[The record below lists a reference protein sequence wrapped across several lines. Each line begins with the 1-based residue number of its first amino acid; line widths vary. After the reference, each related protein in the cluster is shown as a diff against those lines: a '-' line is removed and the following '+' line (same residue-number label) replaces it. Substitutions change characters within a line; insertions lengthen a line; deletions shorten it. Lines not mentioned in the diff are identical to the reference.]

1 MSNLQ
6 TEYYVL
12 DKSDQDGL
20 PELSPDEDTSQVLLD
35 TALPTL
41 GKPLKFTNK
50 WRDKYKQRGIKE
62 VFDKILF
69 YASDVL
75 IEDEIYKTLKV
86 RNILDV
92 SYYPAV
98 YVDDLGNLHENFWFM
113 NVLKMRDC
121 WCRKRSD
128 YMDSSPSSTGK
139 YYIEKIVLDENV
151 LNQVPVEQRLIFKL
165 GGSMIA
171 YTLIHKSLVN
181 VFLSVGVNP
190 ESFIPIKDYWG

>member
-1 MSNLQ
+1 MSDLQ

-12 DKSDQDGL
+12 DKPDQDGL
-20 PELSPDEDTSQVLLD
+20 PELSPDEDTSQVLLK
-35 TALPTL
+35 TILPIL

-50 WRDKYKQRGIKE
+50 WRDKYNQRGIKE
-62 VFDKILF
+62 VIDKILF

-75 IEDEIYKTLKV
+75 IEDEIYQTLKAH
-86 RNILDV
+86 NILDV
-92 SYYPAV
+92 SYYPAE
-98 YVDDLGNLHENFWFM
+98 YVDDSGNLHENFWFM
-113 NVLKMRDC
+113 KVLKTRDC
-121 WCRKRSD
+121 WCRKQSD

-171 YTLIHKSLVN
+171 YTLIHKSLVD
-181 VFLSVGVNP
+181 VFLNAGVNP